1 MTQVIRWML
10 LMLSSLALLGCAQAP
25 TPKEF
30 PMSTQMRMIT
40 AHHWDLLAADVAAR
54 ITPAVGGRPL
64 FVRMPSVP
72 TPFDAAFHD
81 LLVTQLVQQ
90 GNVVTSQQQ
99 GSLVL
104 DYEVQFVPHAQS
116 GQEVIINSS
125 LSDGFNY
132 LTRQSDIYYINPGEA
147 GQYQAA
153 PVVRLR
159 TMQVVSQ

>member
-1 MTQVIRWML
+1 MHVMRWIPLML
-10 LMLSSLALLGCAQAP
+10 LSSALVGCAQAP
-25 TPKEF
+25 TPRDF
-30 PMSTQMRMIT
+30 PMSTQMRMVT
-40 AHHWDLLAADVAAR
+40 AEHWDLLAADVASR

-64 FVRMPSVP
+64 FVRMPPTP
-72 TPFDAAFHD
+72 TPFNTGFHD
-81 LLVTQLVQQ
+81 LLVTQLVQH
-90 GNVVTSQQQ
+90 GNVVTREQQ

-104 DYEVQFVPHAQS
+104 DYDVQVVSSVGAGP
-116 GQEVIINSS
+116 EVIINSS

-132 LTRQSDIYYINPGEA
+132 LTSLSDIYYINAGNA